1 MILLGVDPGLLRM
14 GYGVIEAKG
23 SDVRLKEGGII
34 QGGPSSTPIAQRLVT
49 LYDGI
54 REVVAEYSPVALAL
68 EEIYSHYA
76 YPNTAIL
83 MGHARGVVCLAA
95 AQAGIPVFNYAS
107 TKVKHSMVGSGR
119 ASKVQVQKAIQAR
132 LNLPHVPEPNDVAD
146 ALALA
151 LCHWQMAGGATEMI
165 LQGRRAS

>member
-23 SDVRLKEGGII
+23 SSVRLREGGII
-34 QGGPSSTPIAQRLVT
+34 KGGPSSTPLEERLAT

-54 REVVAEYSPVALAL
+54 REVVAEYSPQVLAL

-76 YPNTAIL
+76 YPNTAVL

-95 AQAGIPVFNYAS
+95 AQKGIPVFNYAS
-107 TKVKHSMVGSGR
+107 TKVKQSLAGSGR
-119 ASKVQVQKAIQAR
+119 ASKMQVQRAISAR
-132 LNLPHVPEPNDVAD
+132 LNLSQVPEPNDVAD

-151 LCHWQMAGGATEMI
+151 LCHWQIVGAADRT
-165 LQGRRAS
+165 LHGLRVH

>member
-14 GYGVIEAKG
+14 GYGVIENQG

-34 QGGPSSTPIAQRLVT
+34 QGGPSSTPLEERLIT
-49 LYDGI
+49 LYNGI
-54 REVVAEYSPVALAL
+54 NEVIAEYAPEVMAL

-95 AQAGIPVFNYAS
+95 AQNGMPVFNYAA
-107 TKVKHSMVGSGR
+107 TMVKNSLTGSGR
-119 ASKVQVQKAIQAR
+119 ASKMQVQKAVTAR
-132 LNLPHVPEPNDVAD
+132 LNLSQIPEPNDVAD

-151 LCHWQMAGGATEMI
+151 ICHWQIAATESKI
-165 LQGRRAS
+165 LQGLKVR